1 MSKISEDK
9 AVVEFEAEFRQAA
22 IEAKNWVIARA
33 TYVKKDSHQQY
44 VYSSNHPN
52 PVGEAR
58 GDYLQNRAGNLFRG
72 RTDEERQELSGHLL
86 WFCKEFLTHP
96 IAPYARAV
104 VTDLVE
110 NQPLD
115 AQNKIHFLEYLF
127 SKRYPRKQHKK
138 NEFTRDFYCKLASY
152 DPSQNMAATN
162 RLYYKALKCFEAEGH
177 RKHPDAELV
186 FDMFKVFVNNVESIE
201 PAAVVNY
208 AELYFALQRHSDK
221 ELEFD
226 PVVQLCSK
234 TPWRRDMR
242 AACGDC
248 CCLDKEVMRD
258 VFKKYAE
265 ISLASKDV
273 DTAMNW
279 KMTETAKNIVD
290 TYNYTREE
298 ALHLAE
304 VVLPPERDANGKN
317 IPDNKR
323 RTAMRQMS
331 NEVRQHAE
339 TSLEWK
345 SRTLENLDIRH
356 LAEPI
361 EPEQIVDYAK
371 QLFEDAAQHSGVE
384 VNVDVIYT
392 LLKTSGAIDKQ
403 TLNEVVSA
411 YGESVSPQALDHSFY
426 NVSLNDN
433 MQKMLGHIVE
443 TEEYS
448 EEEMSRLA
456 HAISKGGKGHEEFE
470 RMAEIIQNI
479 RAVMG
484 DYHMP
489 NIKSKPPLKIDRDGR

>member
-1 MSKISEDK
+1 
-9 AVVEFEAEFRQAA
+9 
-22 IEAKNWVIARA
+22 
-33 TYVKKDSHQQY
+33 
-44 VYSSNHPN
+44 
-52 PVGEAR
+52 
-58 GDYLQNRAGNLFRG
+58 
-72 RTDEERQELSGHLL
+72 
-86 WFCKEFLTHP
+86 
-96 IAPYARAV
+96 
-104 VTDLVE
+104 
-110 NQPLD
+110 
-115 AQNKIHFLEYLF
+115 
-127 SKRYPRKQHKK
+127 
-138 NEFTRDFYCKLASY
+138 
-152 DPSQNMAATN
+152 
-162 RLYYKALKCFEAEGH
+162 
-177 RKHPDAELV
+177 
-186 FDMFKVFVNNVESIE
+186 
-201 PAAVVNY
+201 
-208 AELYFALQRHSDK
+208 
-221 ELEFD
+221 
-226 PVVQLCSK
+226 
-234 TPWRRDMR
+234 
-242 AACGDC
+242 
-248 CCLDKEVMRD
+248 MRD